1 MKAIEQF
8 TADFENIMKLSDD
21 NLSNL
26 RKDSFDE
33 FTKSGLPTRK
43 EELIK
48 MQLKESQAQR
58 IKYIL
63 KLNQTL
69 PKELFF
75 SHL

>member
-43 EELIK
+43 EEYW
-48 MQLKESQAQR
+48 
-58 IKYIL
+58 KYSDPSNIS
-63 KLNQTL
+63 KFEF
-69 PKELFF
+69 ELGTA
-75 SHL
+75 SKHDE